1 MRIRFLV
8 PLTDAGRNGNIV
20 TSERWKSFMEE
31 LGHQVAV
38 DHESCR
44 EACDLLV
51 AFHAYRSRSA
61 IFEAKRSGMAGK
73 MIICFTGTDLY
84 RDLKADPQAADVLHL
99 ADRLVVLQP
108 AGLDEVPASVRD
120 RTSVIYQSAV
130 RPASQASPSPDS
142 FDICV
147 IAHLRDVKDPL
158 RAARAAR
165 LLPSESKIRVLL
177 VGRALT
183 DGLARAAEEETK
195 ENGRFRWLGELSA
208 ESTAKVLMQSRLL
221 VLSSLM
227 EGGANVV
234 SEAIVLDVPVI
245 VTEIPCMKGLLGA
258 DYPGFFPVMD
268 TDRLAELMLR
278 AEMDQTFY
286 EGLRQRCRQ
295 EAYKFSPSLERERIR
310 ELLATVQSGQ

>member
-8 PLTDAGRNGNIV
+8 PPAETERNGNIA
-20 TSERWKSFMEE
+20 TSERWQSIMEE

-44 EACDLLV
+44 EPCDLLV

-61 IFEAKRSGMAGK
+61 IIEAGKAGMAGRI
-73 MIICFTGTDLY
+73 IICFTGTDLY
-84 RDLKADPQAADVLHL
+84 RDLKADPQASDVLRV

-108 AGLDEVPASVRD
+108 AALDEVPAAVRD
-120 RTSVIYQSAV
+120 RTTVIYQSAV
-130 RPASQASPSPDS
+130 RPVSDAVPSPDS

-165 LLPSESKIRVLL
+165 LLPPESKIRVFL

-183 DGLARAAEEETK
+183 DVLALAAKAEMC
-195 ENGRFRWLGELSA
+195 ENARFLWLGE
-208 ESTAKVLMQSRLL
+208 QSRERTAEILLQSRVL
-221 VLSSLM
+221 VLSSVM

-234 SEAIVLDVPVI
+234 SEAIVSEVPVI
-245 VTEIPCMKGLLGA
+245 VTEIPCMVGLLGNA
-258 DYPGFFPVMD
+258 YPGFFPVMD
-268 TDRLAELMLR
+268 TERLAALLLH
-278 AEMDQTFY
+278 AETDHAFY
-286 EGLRQRCRQ
+286 LGLRERCRQ
-295 EAYKFSPSLERERIR
+295 VAFKFSPSLERERIR
-310 ELLATVQSGQ
+310 ELLAAVAT